1 MTEQEER
8 HPIQVV
14 SRRTGLTP
22 ELLRAWERRY
32 KAVLPTRSPG
42 NRRFYTDN
50 DIDRLLLLRGLIDAG
65 RSIKQIAHLPSNELA
80 RMLSE
85 DRKAV
90 ADAGGVRRSKRPRDD
105 RHDRG
110 DAGEGGVNG
119 PATID
124 GYLEQCLDTIQ
135 RLDSSDFEATLAK
148 AHLAFGRIT
157 FIEQLLVPLMHLI
170 GEKWEGGSLRVMHEH
185 AASSVVRTVLGQ
197 ILGHSRVRPEAPLL
211 IMATP
216 AGQMHELGA
225 LVVVT
230 MAVAEGWRVLYL
242 GPDLPAEEI
251 AAAAR
256 QRAADVVALS
266 IAHPADDPLLHEQ
279 LAQLRDL
286 LPPGMPLLIGGAAAP
301 AYRTTLAAIKAIL
314 LPDLAALRRAL
325 KERAVSVAG

>member
-1 MTEQEER
+1 MAEQEER

-32 KAVLPTRSPG
+32 KAVVPTRSPG
-42 NRRFYTDN
+42 NRRFYSDS
-50 DIDRLLLLRGLIDAG
+50 DINRLLLLRGLIDAG
-65 RSIKQIAHLPSNELA
+65 RSIKQIAHLPSNELE
-80 RMLSE
+80 RMLIE
-85 DRKAV
+85 DRKA
-90 ADAGGVRRSKRPRDD
+90 AAEAGAVHRSKRARDHRD
-105 RHDRG
+105 EREVSSESGID
-110 DAGEGGVNG
+110 G

-148 AHLAFGRIT
+148 AHLAFGRIA
-157 FIEQLLVPLMHLI
+157 FIEQLLVPLMHRI
-170 GEKWEGGSLRVMHEH
+170 GERWEDGSLRVMHEH
-185 AASSVVRTVLGQ
+185 ATSSIVRTVLGQ

-225 LVVVT
+225 LVAVT
-230 MAVAEGWRVLYL
+230 MAAAEGWRVLYL

-266 IAHPADDPLLHEQ
+266 ITHPADDPRLHEQ
-279 LAQLRDL
+279 LARLRDL
-286 LPPGMPLLIGGAAAP
+286 LPPGMPLFVGGAASP
-301 AYRTTLAAIKAIL
+301 AYRTTLAAIKAML
-314 LPDLAALRRAL
+314 LADLAALRQAL
-325 KERAVSVAG
+325 KERAASVAG